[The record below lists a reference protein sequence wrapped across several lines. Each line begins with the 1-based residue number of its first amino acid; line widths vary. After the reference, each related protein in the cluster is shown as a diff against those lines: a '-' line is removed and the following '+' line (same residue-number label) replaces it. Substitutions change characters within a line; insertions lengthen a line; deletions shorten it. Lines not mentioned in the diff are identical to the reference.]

1 MVTREKGCAAVLL
14 AACLVGMAACSAAI
28 PTPTQSGILSPTPRA
43 TETVVPA
50 QATPAPT
57 ATAPASP
64 TPDDG
69 LAGLGTEITVERV
82 DPTYSETILEFASD
96 GASVLFSSGFAEDSG
111 PEHAPDLWSLTPGSE
126 TPELLWRNPER
137 DHSIIS
143 IAGDVG
149 TVGFVDIP
157 LTGERAWNLWLL
169 PRGDD
174 EAILLDRH
182 PGDDDVSG
190 LIPSFS
196 VFEGAIVWTAFDR
209 GPAGPVSQMLVARA
223 PNWEPR
229 VVRELLA
236 AEAEVW
242 LPSLLGTEL
251 VYMEVHY
258 SADRETD
265 ERRAFLTSLGTL
277 DQEPLRLDTSGLA
290 TMPLLTQFG
299 IVWKEADPGFNMFN
313 WGKMY
318 RYDQEL
324 ERGLPLDT
332 SPQEYVNYPSAG
344 SRFVTWRGSD
354 SSQFG
359 VYDLVRD
366 EPRLIESHPAAGDT
380 RITDAHIAGDLIV
393 WVRAVDSGN
402 DTEGEFRFAFL
413 PNAGADRPGAP

>member
-1 MVTREKGCAAVLL
+1 MTIQQRYAAALL
-14 AACLVGMAACSAAI
+14 TACLVGMAACSAAVPTLTPD
-28 PTPTQSGILSPTPRA
+28 PTPSQTPRA
-43 TETVVPA
+43 TATTTPADET
-50 QATPAPT
+50 ATPSAMPS
-57 ATAPASP
+57 ASAA
-64 TPDDG
+64 DDG
-69 LAGLGTEITVERV
+69 LTELGAEITVERMG
-82 DPTYSETILEFASD
+82 PRFSETMLEFASD
-96 GASVLFSSGFAEDSG
+96 AESILFSSALAEDAG
-111 PEHAPDLWSLTPGSE
+111 PEGAPDLWRFRPGE
-126 TPELLWRNPER
+126 AAPEMLWRNPER
-137 DHSIIS
+137 NHAIIS

-149 TVGFVDIP
+149 TVGFLDVS
-157 LTGERAWNLWLL
+157 LTGERDWKLWLL
-169 PRGDD
+169 PDRAA
-174 EAILLDRH
+174 EAILLDSH

-196 VFEGAIVWTAFDR
+196 VYESAIVWTAFDR

-223 PNWEPR
+223 PNWEPL

-242 LPSLLGTEL
+242 LPSLLGTQL

-258 SADRETD
+258 SPDRQTD
-265 ERRAFLTSLGTL
+265 ERHAFLTDLGTL

-290 TMPLLTQFG
+290 TMPLITQFG

-324 ERGLPLDT
+324 RRGLPLDT
-332 SPQEYVNYPSAG
+332 TPQEYVNYPSAG

-366 EPRLIESHPAAGDT
+366 EPRLIESHPSAGNL

-393 WVRAVDSGN
+393 WMHVIDSG
-402 DTEGEFRFAFL
+402 DETEGELRYAFL
-413 PNAGADRPGAP
+413 PHAAADR